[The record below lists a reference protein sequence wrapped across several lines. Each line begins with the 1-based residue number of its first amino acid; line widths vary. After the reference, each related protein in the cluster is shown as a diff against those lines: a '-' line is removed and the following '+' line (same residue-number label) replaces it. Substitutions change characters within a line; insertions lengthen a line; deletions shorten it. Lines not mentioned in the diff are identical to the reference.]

1 MNEDERIEFIEKYT
15 YSRNKF
21 DENINLALDQQQEMY
36 EKIIINTL
44 ENNSITKN
52 INECENNTKN
62 IELIINEQL
71 TKNKSLKIKIQSLK
85 KD

>member
-44 ENNSITKN
+44 ENNS
-52 INECENNTKN
+52 TKN